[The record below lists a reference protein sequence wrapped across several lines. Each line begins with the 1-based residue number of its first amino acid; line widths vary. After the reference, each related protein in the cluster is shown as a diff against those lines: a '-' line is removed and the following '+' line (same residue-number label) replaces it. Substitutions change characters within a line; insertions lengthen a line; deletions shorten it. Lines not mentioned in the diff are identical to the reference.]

1 MTVPIPTLIYRIV
14 HVDNLPVILQRGGL
28 HAPNHVPND
37 GLVYRTI
44 HNVDIQNVRQIRR
57 ISLGLCGTIH
67 DYAPFY
73 FGPRSPMLYQL
84 HTGWVAGY
92 TEGQSPLIY
101 LVSTVQAVVNAGL
114 RWVFSDGHGI
124 AIFTSW
130 FDNLADLAKVDW
142 DTVYARLWRDTVDD
156 MDRQRRKQA
165 EFLVHEFCPW
175 EVIQEIG
182 VLDGVAQAQVEAILK
197 QFDVDMR
204 RLVHTRR
211 EWYY

>member
-1 MTVPIPTLIYRIV
+1 MAVPIPTLIYRIV

-28 HAPNHVPND
+28 HAPNYIPND
-37 GLVYRTI
+37 GLIYRTI

-57 ISLGLCGTIH
+57 IPLGLCGTIH
-67 DYAPFY
+67 DYVPFY

-84 HTGWVAGY
+84 HTGWVPGY
-92 TEGQSPLIY
+92 NEGQSPLIY
-101 LVSTVQAVVNAGL
+101 LVSTAQGVVKAGL

-124 AIFTSW
+124 ASFTSW
-130 FDNLADLAKVDW
+130 FDNLADLTKVDW
-142 DTVYARLWRDTVDD
+142 ETVYARLWRDTVDD

-175 EVIQEIG
+175 EAIQEIG
-182 VLDGVAQAQVEAILK
+182 VKDGVAQAQVEVILK
-197 QFDVDMR
+197 QFDANMR
-204 RLVHTRR
+204 RLVYTRG

>member
-1 MTVPIPTLIYRIV
+1 MTVPIPTPIYRIV

-37 GLVYRTI
+37 GLIYRTI
-44 HNVDIQNVRQIRR
+44 HNVDIQNVRQVRR
-57 ISLGLCGTIH
+57 IPLGLCGTIH
-67 DYAPFY
+67 DYVPFY
-73 FGPRSPMLYQL
+73 LGPRSPMLYQL

-101 LVSTVQAVVNAGL
+101 LVSTVQAVVKAGL

-182 VLDGVAQAQVEAILK
+182 VIDGVALAQVEAILK
-197 QFDVDMR
+197 QFDANMR
-204 RLVHTRR
+204 RLVHIHG

>member
-1 MTVPIPTLIYRIV
+1 
-14 HVDNLPVILQRGGL
+14 VDNLPVILQRGGL
-28 HAPNHVPND
+28 HGPNHVPND
-37 GLVYRTI
+37 GLIYRTI
-44 HNVDIQNVRQIRR
+44 HNVDIQNVRQVRR
-57 ISLGLCGTIH
+57 IPLGLCGTIH
-67 DYAPFY
+67 DYVPFY
-73 FGPRSPMLYQL
+73 LGPRSPMLYQL

-101 LVSTVQAVVNAGL
+101 LVSTVQAVVKAGL

-182 VLDGVAQAQVEAILK
+182 VIDGVALAQVEAILK
-197 QFDVDMR
+197 QFDANMR
-204 RLVHTRR
+204 RLVHIHG

>member
-1 MTVPIPTLIYRIV
+1 MTVPVPSPIYRIV
-14 HVDNLPVILQRGGL
+14 HVGNLPVILQRGGL
-28 HAPNHVPND
+28 HAPNHAPND
-37 GLVYRTI
+37 GLIYRTI

-57 ISLGLCGTIH
+57 IPLGLCGTIH
-67 DYAPFY
+67 DYVPFY

-84 HTGWVAGY
+84 HTGWVPSY
-92 TEGQSPLIY
+92 NEGQSPLIY
-101 LVSTVQAVVNAGL
+101 LVSTVQVVVKAGL

-130 FDNLADLAKVDW
+130 FDNLAHLTKVDW

-182 VLDGVAQAQVEAILK
+182 VTDGVAQAQVEAILK
-197 QFDVDMR
+197 QFDTNMR
-204 RLVHTRR
+204 RLVHIRG

>member
-1 MTVPIPTLIYRIV
+1 
-14 HVDNLPVILQRGGL
+14 VDNLPVILQRGGL

-37 GLVYRTI
+37 GLIYRTI
-44 HNVDIQNVRQIRR
+44 HNVDIQNVRQVRR
-57 ISLGLCGTIH
+57 IPLGLCGTIH
-67 DYAPFY
+67 DYVPFY

-92 TEGQSPLIY
+92 NEGQSPLIY
-101 LVSTVQAVVNAGL
+101 LVSTVQVVVKAGL
-114 RWVFSDGHGI
+114 SWVFADGHGI

-130 FDNLADLAKVDW
+130 FDNLSDLAKVDW

-182 VLDGVAQAQVEAILK
+182 VIDGVAQAQVEAILK
-197 QFDVDMR
+197 QFDVNMR